1 MDVYGKR
8 KRSEIMA
15 RVKGRD
21 TGPELLVRAI
31 VHSLGYRFRLY
42 RRDLPGCPDITLPKH
57 RKVIFMH
64 GCFWHSHKRCPRS
77 ARPSTN
83 IAFWRKKLDS
93 NITRDKRNIK
103 QLRKDGWRVLV
114 IWQCQTRNSETL
126 KRTLSEFLNEEV
138 KR

>member
-15 RVKGRD
+15 RVKGQD
-21 TGPELLVRAI
+21 TKPEILVRAI

-42 RRDLPGCPDITLPKH
+42 RRDLPGNPDITLPKH
-57 RKVIFMH
+57 RKVIFVH
-64 GCFWHSHKRCPRS
+64 GCFWHGHKRCPRA
-77 ARPSTN
+77 ARPTTN

-93 NITRDKRNIK
+93 NIDRDRHNIG

-114 IWQCQTRNSETL
+114 VWQCQTRKPETL
-126 KRTLSEFLNEEV
+126 KRALSKFLNEEG

>member
-15 RVKGRD
+15 RVKGQD
-21 TGPELLVRAI
+21 TKPEILVRSI

-42 RRDLPGCPDITLPKH
+42 RRDLPGNPDITLPKH
-57 RKVIFMH
+57 RKVIFVH
-64 GCFWHSHKRCPRS
+64 GCFWHGHKRCPRA
-77 ARPSTN
+77 ARPTTN

-93 NITRDKRNIK
+93 NIDRDRRNIR

-114 IWQCQTRNSETL
+114 VWQCQTRKPETL
-126 KRTLSEFLNEEV
+126 KRALSKFLNEED
-138 KR
+138 KH

>member
-15 RVKGRD
+15 RVKGQD
-21 TGPELLVRAI
+21 TKPEILVRAI

-42 RRDLPGCPDITLPKH
+42 RRDLPGNPDITLPKH
-57 RKVIFMH
+57 RKIIFVH
-64 GCFWHSHKRCPRS
+64 GCFWHGHKRCPRA
-77 ARPSTN
+77 ARPATN

-93 NITRDKRNIK
+93 NIDRDRRNIR

-114 IWQCQTRNSETL
+114 VWQCKTRKPETL
-126 KRTLSEFLNEEV
+126 KRALFKFLNEEGN
-138 KR
+138 R